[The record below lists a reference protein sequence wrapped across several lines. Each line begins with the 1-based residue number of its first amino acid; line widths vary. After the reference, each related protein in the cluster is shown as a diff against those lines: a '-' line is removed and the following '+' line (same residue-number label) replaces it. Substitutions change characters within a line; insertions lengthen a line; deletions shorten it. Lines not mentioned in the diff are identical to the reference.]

1 MTVHTTRKRVWRFVR
16 NAQASAPGLRETAG
30 PSWYAAKVQGVPL
43 GLFIFL
49 VQIAAGGAIVQAF
62 LDWLEPDVSPG
73 YLQLN
78 GLFFI
83 LFGGA
88 GAWLRAILP
97 AARMLSVAPD
107 GPWIDLEVPVWIA
120 FTVLMGCLVLAL
132 YARQRPV
139 ATRIGAV
146 GGVVGLIAL
155 TVTSLA
161 YAPATV
167 APLYTVVS
175 IVGGALALG
184 TSWNGMM
191 LGHWYLNTPRLAPR
205 PLVRLNQAMAAV
217 VVGQGAY
224 AALLATVIAPAVMES
239 WFFWVRVGVGLVF
252 PLALSVPV
260 HLTARVRS
268 MMSATGLLYIALGA
282 ILAGE
287 LVGRLFLFFGQV
299 PI

>member
-1 MTVHTTRKRVWRFVR
+1 M
-16 NAQASAPGLRETAG
+16 RETVG

-49 VQIAAGGAIVQAF
+49 VQIAAGGAVVQAF

-88 GAWLRAILP
+88 GVWLRAILP
-97 AARMLSVAPD
+97 ASRMLSVAPD

-132 YARQRPV
+132 YIRQRPV

-146 GGVVGLIAL
+146 GGAVGLVAL
-155 TVTSLA
+155 AVTSLA
-161 YAPATV
+161 YAPAQV
-167 APLYTVVS
+167 SPAYTVVS

-184 TSWNGMM
+184 TSWNAMM

-205 PLVRLNQAMAAV
+205 SLVRLNQSMAAV
-217 VVGQGAY
+217 LVGQGA
-224 AALLATVIAPAVMES
+224 
-239 WFFWVRVGVGLVF
+239 
-252 PLALSVPV
+252 
-260 HLTARVRS
+260 
-268 MMSATGLLYIALGA
+268 
-282 ILAGE
+282 
-287 LVGRLFLFFGQV
+287 
-299 PI
+299 

>member
-16 NAQASAPGLRETAG
+16 NAQASAPGLWETVG
-30 PSWYAAKVQGVPL
+30 PSWYAPKVQGVPL

-49 VQIAAGGAIVQAF
+49 VQIAAGGAIVQAL

-132 YARQRPV
+132 YVRQRPV

-155 TVTSLA
+155 AVTSLA

-167 APLYTVVS
+167 APL
-175 IVGGALALG
+175 
-184 TSWNGMM
+184 
-191 LGHWYLNTPRLAPR
+191 
-205 PLVRLNQAMAAV
+205 
-217 VVGQGAY
+217 
-224 AALLATVIAPAVMES
+224 
-239 WFFWVRVGVGLVF
+239 
-252 PLALSVPV
+252 
-260 HLTARVRS
+260 
-268 MMSATGLLYIALGA
+268 
-282 ILAGE
+282 
-287 LVGRLFLFFGQV
+287 
-299 PI
+299 